1 MCRQELVTED
11 DCGFEG
17 YTANSWVDL
26 YKLADV
32 PAVVTCLLTAEERL
46 VSVTAQFSFPQVS
59 ICVLDIAFQGSLR
72 PRLQACPTICCWL
85 TLAW

>member
-46 VSVTAQFSFPQVS
+46 VSATAQFFFSTGFNLCAVHCVS
-59 ICVLDIAFQGSLR
+59 R
-72 PRLQACPTICCWL
+72 
-85 TLAW
+85 